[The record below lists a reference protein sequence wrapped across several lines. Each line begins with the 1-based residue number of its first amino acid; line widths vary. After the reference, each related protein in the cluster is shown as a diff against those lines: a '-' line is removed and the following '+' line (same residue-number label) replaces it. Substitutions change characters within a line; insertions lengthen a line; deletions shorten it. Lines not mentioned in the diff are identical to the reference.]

1 MRRKKVVYLGV
12 WIVVL
17 FCIAV
22 IFYFVGYEK
31 ALKRNQTES
40 FNATITDIGENYSY
54 IQVEGLETN
63 DINTRGAFTF
73 SVEDDTKLEWH
84 NVPMK
89 LSEFD
94 VGDCIT
100 VTYTGGVME
109 SYPAK
114 IEQVIKLRL
123 LDDEK

>member
-63 DINTRGAFTF
+63 DIKTRGAFTF
-73 SVEDDTKLEWH
+73 SVQHDTKL
-84 NVPMK
+84 
-89 LSEFD
+89 
-94 VGDCIT
+94 
-100 VTYTGGVME
+100 
-109 SYPAK
+109 
-114 IEQVIKLRL
+114 
-123 LDDEK
+123 

>member
-1 MRRKKVVYLGV
+1 MKKKKIVYSGIF
-12 WIVVL
+12 IVIL
-17 FCIAV
+17 FCMAV
-22 IFYFVGYEK
+22 IFYFIGYK
-31 ALKRNQTES
+31 QALKENQTVT
-40 FNATITDIGENYSY
+40 FHAIITDIGANDSY

-63 DINTRGAFTF
+63 DINSRGAFEF

-84 NVPMK
+84 NTPIK

-94 VGDCIT
+94 VGDRVA
-100 VTYTGGVME
+100 VTHTGSIME

-114 IEQVIKLRL
+114 IEKVTKLQL

>member
-1 MRRKKVVYLGV
+1 MRRKKVVYLCI
-12 WIVVL
+12 WIVAL

-22 IFYFVGYEK
+22 IFYFIGYEK
-31 ALKRNQTES
+31 SLKENQTES
-40 FNATITDIGENYSY
+40 FNAVITEIGENYSY

-63 DINTRGAFTF
+63 DINDRGAFEF

-84 NVPMK
+84 NTPIK

>member
-84 NVPMK
+84 NVPMN

-100 VTYTGGVME
+100 VTYTGEVME
-109 SYPAK
+109 SYPGKIAK
-114 IEQVIKLRL
+114 VIKLQL
-123 LDDEK
+123 LEDEK